1 VYSVGYFYSA
11 WLRCERHLRAR
22 MSSRRV
28 GISPVKRPLCDDAVA
43 VAVAVPSSPVRCPIC
58 GLDLSGTFE
67 ADRDAH
73 ADACA
78 SALSQ
83 RANDGNDTSSVHN
96 AVAVTNADDDD
107 DDLIVVRDDFEERR
121 AEMASSSSSARIL
134 GSETI
139 EAWLTRIGM
148 VKYFALYVSEDLL
161 DVEIARE
168 CTEEDLVGI
177 GVRKEDAR
185 VLARCGALASSA
197 KRHQPTV
204 AASTHPVIVR
214 RIAREALAAAKLRA
228 QTNAER
234 LWDVAKGAEDPAPRG
249 RGESLPHISRLLPKP
264 T

>member
-1 VYSVGYFYSA
+1 
-11 WLRCERHLRAR
+11 

-96 AVAVTNADDDD
+96 AVAVTVADDDDDDD
-107 DDLIVVRDDFEERR
+107 DDLIVVHDDFERLTERR
-121 AEMASSSSSARIL
+121 AETASSSSSARIL

-168 CTEEDLVGI
+168 CTDQ
-177 GVRKEDAR
+177 D
-185 VLARCGALASSA
+185 
-197 KRHQPTV
+197 
-204 AASTHPVIVR
+204 
-214 RIAREALAAAKLRA
+214 
-228 QTNAER
+228 
-234 LWDVAKGAEDPAPRG
+234 
-249 RGESLPHISRLLPKP
+249 
-264 T
+264 

>member
-1 VYSVGYFYSA
+1 
-11 WLRCERHLRAR
+11 

-28 GISPVKRPLCDDAVA
+28 GISPVKRPLRDDDDD
-43 VAVAVPSSPVRCPIC
+43 VAVPSSPVRCPIC

-96 AVAVTNADDDD
+96 AVAVTVADDDDDDD
-107 DDLIVVRDDFEERR
+107 DDLIVVHDDFERLTERR
-121 AEMASSSSSARIL
+121 AETASSSSSARIL

-185 VLARCGALASSA
+185 VLARCGGALASSA
-197 KRHQPTV
+197 KRHQPTA
-204 AASTHPVIVR
+204 AASTHPLIVR
-214 RIAREALAAAKLRA
+214 RTAREALAAAKLRA
-228 QTNAER
+228 ETNADR
-234 LWDVAKGAEDPAPRG
+234 LWDVAKGAEDAPRG

>member
-1 VYSVGYFYSA
+1 
-11 WLRCERHLRAR
+11 

-28 GISPVKRPLCDDAVA
+28 GISPVKRPLRDDDDD
-43 VAVAVPSSPVRCPIC
+43 VAVPSSPVRCPIC

-83 RANDGNDTSSVHN
+83 RANDGNDTSSAHN

-107 DDLIVVRDDFEERR
+107 DDDLIVVHDDFERVTERR
-121 AEMASSSSSARIL
+121 AEMASSSLSARIL

-139 EAWLTRIGM
+139 EAWLRRIGM

-185 VLARCGALASSA
+185 VLARCGGALASSA
-197 KRHQPTV
+197 KRHQPTA
-204 AASTHPVIVR
+204 AASRHPVIVR

-228 QTNAER
+228 ETNAES
-234 LWDVAKGAEDPAPRG
+234 LWDVAKGAEDPVPRG